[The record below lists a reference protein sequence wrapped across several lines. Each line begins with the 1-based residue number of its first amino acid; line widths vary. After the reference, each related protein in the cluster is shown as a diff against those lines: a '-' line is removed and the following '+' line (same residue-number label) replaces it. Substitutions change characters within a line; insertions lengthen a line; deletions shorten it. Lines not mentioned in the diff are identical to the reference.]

1 MAEPASG
8 KESRMNQLEKRQPTK
23 TSTEKGK
30 SVQFRPLTP
39 TYKESCPQ
47 RLLSYLARQ
56 AYILDL
62 CTLYLYDG

>member
-39 TYKESCPQ
+39 TYKESCPR
-47 RLLSYLARQ
+47 RL
-56 AYILDL
+56 
-62 CTLYLYDG
+62 